1 MKKYRLQRRAII
13 DETFYVEAE
22 DPEEAL
28 QIARDGGAV
37 HDPDDTEWCDWHD
50 EDYEITMTTDLD
62 PLYVMV
68 KRYNET
74 VDILDN

>member
-1 MKKYRLQRRAII
+1 MKRYRLQRRSII

-22 DPEEAL
+22 DPDEAL
-28 QIARDGGAV
+28 QIAKDGGAV
-37 HDPDDTEWCDWHD
+37 QDPDDVSWCEWYD
-50 EDYEITMTTDLD
+50 EDYEITMTEELD

-74 VDILDN
+74 VDILD